1 MKNILILIILCLQC
15 SLCVTAQ
22 ELNGKVTVRSERLQG
37 VDPKLLEQLEAALNQ
52 MVNNTKWTEDTYKTY
67 ERIDCAFLLNLTAR
81 EGNTFTGTL
90 TVSASRPVFNSGY
103 TSPLINHMDR
113 QVRFKYEQGQ
123 TVVFD
128 EQRVKGSDQL
138 ASNLTAIFGYYINLI
153 IGLNYDS
160 FRQGGGTEYFKK
172 AQNVVINAPDDK
184 GIDGWKSSDGNNKNR
199 FFLIDQFLN
208 PRFSNFRPYFYT
220 YHRYGMDQMAE
231 KPDEAR
237 NSILDGLTNIEAI
250 AKENPNSVLLQFF
263 FQTKSTEYIN
273 LLRSTP
279 EPKKR
284 EMITLL
290 SRLDVSNA
298 AKYNEI
304 K

>member
-1 MKNILILIILCLQC
+1 MKKILILILLSCC
-15 SLCVTAQ
+15 SFWVNAQ

-37 VDPKLLEQLEAALNQ
+37 VDAKLLEQLEAGLNQ
-52 MVNNTKWTEDTYKTY
+52 MVNNSKWTEDAYKAY
-67 ERIDCAFLLNLTAR
+67 ERIECAFLLNLTAR
-81 EGNTFTGTL
+81 DGNVFSGTL
-90 TVSASRPVFNSGY
+90 TITASRPIFNSGY
-103 TSPLINHMDR
+103 TSPLINHIDR

-123 TVVFD
+123 TIVFD
-128 EQRVKGSDQL
+128 EQRIKGSDQM

-153 IGLNYDS
+153 LGLNYDS

-172 AQNVVINAPDDK
+172 AQNVVINAPDEK
-184 GIDGWKSSDGNNKNR
+184 GIEGWKSSDANNKNR

-231 KPDEAR
+231 KPEEGR
-237 NSILDGLTNIEAI
+237 NAILDGLTNIETI

-263 FQTKSTEYIN
+263 FQAKSTEFIN
-273 LLRSTP
+273 LLKSTP
-279 EPKKR
+279 DPKKK
-284 EMITLL
+284 EIASLL
-290 SRLDVSNA
+290 ARIDVSNA

-304 K
+304 R